1 MTKISP
7 SNKYNEEVAMLLAAT
22 GPLNGQRWALGNSFV
37 VGRDGHCDLV
47 INDRQVS
54 RQHARF
60 TIEPDGIHLEDLNSK
75 NGTHVNGQAVEGK
88 VLLRDG
94 DSIQIALVQTFTFIS
109 SDATVPLEL
118 QETEMRKMQDL
129 LVEAAPAGRL
139 YLDSKA
145 HRVWIFYQGDKI
157 EIVPPLSAS
166 QFKLIERLYQEP
178 SQVVSRRD
186 LAVVVWGEKEAYT
199 ISEQALDA
207 LVRRLRDRIAE
218 IDSEYPY
225 IVTVRGHGLRLDNPA
240 R

>member
-7 SNKYNEEVAMLLAAT
+7 SNRHNEEVAMLLAET
-22 GPLNGQRWALGNSFV
+22 GPLNGQRWALGKSLL
-37 VGRDGHCDLV
+37 VGRDNHCDLV

-60 TIEPDGIHLEDLNSK
+60 TNAPEGIYLEDLSSK
-75 NGTHVNGQAVEGK
+75 NGTHVNGHAVVGK
-88 VLLRDG
+88 VLLKDG
-94 DSIQIALVQTFTFIS
+94 DNIQIALVQTFTFIS

-118 QETEMRKMQDL
+118 QETEIRKMQEL
-129 LVEAAPAGRL
+129 LIQTAPAGRL

-145 HRVWIFYQGDKI
+145 HRVWIYIQGEKV

-166 QFKLIERLYQEP
+166 QFKLIERLYHEP
-178 SQVVSRRD
+178 GQVVSRRD
-186 LAVVVWGEKEAYT
+186 LAIVVWGEKEAYT

-207 LVRRLRDRIAE
+207 LVRRLRERIAE
-218 IDSEYPY
+218 IDSEYAY